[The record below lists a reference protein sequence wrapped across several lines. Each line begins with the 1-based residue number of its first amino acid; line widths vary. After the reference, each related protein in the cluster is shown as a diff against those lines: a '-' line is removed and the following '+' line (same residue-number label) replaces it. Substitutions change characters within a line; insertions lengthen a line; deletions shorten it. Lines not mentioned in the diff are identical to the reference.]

1 MFRLIIVIIFI
12 GIQTIVNGQIYS
24 GIDGSLSFTSDAP
37 LEVISAKSENLQG
50 ALDLSKK
57 TFAFKLYIRSFDGF
71 NSPLQKEHFYENYL
85 EADLYPNATFTG
97 KIIENINE
105 GENKVRAKGLLSIHG
120 VENEVIIMIDVNKE
134 KEIITFK
141 SDFKVKLDDYNIELP
156 KIVYQ
161 KIAETVDVH
170 TNGTLVLRS

>member
-1 MFRLIIVIIFI
+1 MFRLVVLIIFI
-12 GIQTIVNGQIYS
+12 CIQIHGNAQIYS
-24 GIDGSLSFTSDAP
+24 GINGELNFTSDAP
-37 LEVISAKSENLQG
+37 LEVIKAKSENLQG

-85 EADLYPNATFTG
+85 EADLFPNATFTG

-105 GENKVRAKGLLSIHG
+105 GENKVRAKGILSIHG
-120 VENEVIIMIDVNKE
+120 VENEVIIIIYINK
-134 KEIITFK
+134 KNEIIEFK

-161 KIAETVDVH
+161 KIAEIVDVH
-170 TNGTLVLRS
+170 TEGTLVLRS

>member
-170 TNGTLVLRS
+170 TIGTLVLRS